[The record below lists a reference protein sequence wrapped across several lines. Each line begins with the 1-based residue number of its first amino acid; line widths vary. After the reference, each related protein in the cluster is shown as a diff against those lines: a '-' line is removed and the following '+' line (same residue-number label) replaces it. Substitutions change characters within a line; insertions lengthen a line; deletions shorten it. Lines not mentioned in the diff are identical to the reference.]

1 MGRKQRGRNMGAHV
15 IIAAVLLGFL
25 AWLVWPARK
34 TDATRINAVAGL
46 RG

>member
-1 MGRKQRGRNMGAHV
+1 MMKPEYIFAGVA
-15 IIAAVLLGFL
+15 LGVL

-34 TDATRINAVAGL
+34 TDATRINAVAGI